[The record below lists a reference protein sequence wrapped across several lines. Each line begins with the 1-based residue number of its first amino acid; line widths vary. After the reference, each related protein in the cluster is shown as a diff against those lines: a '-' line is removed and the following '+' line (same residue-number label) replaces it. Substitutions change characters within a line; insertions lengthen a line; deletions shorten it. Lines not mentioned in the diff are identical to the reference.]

1 MSGRFL
7 VVAEHLGVPVYVDHE
22 LEESE
27 GALGVDSQD
36 DA

>member
-1 MSGRFL
+1 MSRRFL
-7 VVAEHLGVPVYVDHE
+7 VVAEHVGVDHG

-36 DA
+36 GA